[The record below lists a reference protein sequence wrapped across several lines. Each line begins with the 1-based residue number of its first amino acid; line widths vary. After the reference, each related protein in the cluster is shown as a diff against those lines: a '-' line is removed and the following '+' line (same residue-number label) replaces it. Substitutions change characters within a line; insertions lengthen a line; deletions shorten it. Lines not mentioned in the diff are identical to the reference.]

1 MDAINASAMSHRSQR
16 GYTLIEIMV
25 ALLIAVFLI
34 GGILTVV
41 QDNRRTFGN
50 QKLLS
55 QLQDQ
60 ERLAMMMF
68 TNVIE
73 AAGYY
78 PDPTVNASA
87 ALFPAA
93 GSFAAGQFVTGSG
106 DYTDVTPNSISVRFA
121 TKPLD
126 NILRCNGTPNT
137 GAVAIAFVNTF
148 SVKPDPDNNN
158 VSTLFCTLDG
168 TDYALVSGVT
178 NLQVLYGV
186 RRASTGNSVDSYVSF
201 SQMSSPADFQHLLS
215 VKVTLTFTNPMA
227 SSGSKQPATITFTRV
242 IGVMGAGGITTAS

>member
-1 MDAINASAMSHRSQR
+1 MYAINASAMSHRSQR

-73 AAGYY
+73 AAG
-78 PDPTVNASA
+78 
-87 ALFPAA
+87 
-93 GSFAAGQFVTGSG
+93 QFVTGSG

-126 NILRCNGTPNT
+126 NILRCNGTANT
-137 GAVAIAFVNTF
+137 GAIATAFVNTF

-186 RRASTGNSVDSYVSF
+186 RRAATGNSVDSYVSF
-201 SQMSSPADFQHLLS
+201 SQMSSPGDFQRLLS